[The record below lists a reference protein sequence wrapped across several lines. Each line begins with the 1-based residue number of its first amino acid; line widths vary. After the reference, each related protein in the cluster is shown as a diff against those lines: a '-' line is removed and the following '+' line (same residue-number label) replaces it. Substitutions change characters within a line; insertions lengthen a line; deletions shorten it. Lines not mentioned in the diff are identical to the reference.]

1 MRRAL
6 AIRCEIR
13 RQGRVLFEGTTN
25 TGVLHRRLDTLVI
38 YLGRHNQFPAGTYL
52 MSGTGIVPPDD
63 VALRSGDEVVTTI
76 QGIGTLRN
84 VVE

>member
-1 MRRAL
+1 M
-6 AIRCEIR
+6 EYWR

-25 TGVLHRRLDTLVI
+25 TGVLHRRLDTLVV

-63 VALRSGDEVVTTI
+63 VALRSGDEVVTTPSTAKPAS
-76 QGIGTLRN
+76 GGLFGG
-84 VVE
+84 